1 MNLGTFLI
9 SRKARE
15 RKDYQSSR
23 KNHRGKNFTFEN
35 LRALMCS
42 DKSLYQ
48 PPPFTPVLKSGP
60 NSPSNN
66 NICMAV
72 LLLFMFKIP
81 VIA

>member
-42 DKSLYQ
+42 DKSVQ
-48 PPPFTPVLKSGP
+48 TSTPVLKSGP